1 MKKKQQKIQIAL
13 ISIGL
18 FLIISTYFY
27 YPLMKKAELAK
38 DQPQQKELKKNTTYD
53 NRTFFEN
60 VEYKGLYDLN
70 KPFIIKSEEAYILNE
85 EPDIV
90 YMNTMHVIL
99 HLNDGRIV
107 NITSDQGR
115 YNKVSYDCYFEKNV
129 VANDGETKILAENLD
144 LLATENSAKIYN
156 EVNLNYPTGS
166 LRADI
171 INYDFE
177 TKYFKVSMFDDKAVK
192 MKVIK

>member
-1 MKKKQQKIQIAL
+1 MKKQQKIQITL
-13 ISIGL
+13 ILIG
-18 FLIISTYFY
+18 FLLIFTTYFY
-27 YPLMKKAELAK
+27 YPYMSRTKLVK
-38 DQPQQKELKKNTTYD
+38 DQPTHENLEGIQDDE
-53 NRTFFEN
+53 RTFFKS
-60 VEYKGLYDLN
+60 VEYKGFYDLN
-70 KPFIIKSEEAYILNE
+70 KPFTIKSKEAYMLNE

-90 YMNTMHVIL
+90 YMINMQVIL

-107 NITSDQGR
+107 NIISDQGR

-129 VANDGETKILAENLD
+129 VANDGEIQILAENLD

-171 INYDFE
+171 IKYDFE

>member
-1 MKKKQQKIQIAL
+1 MKKQQKIQITL
-13 ISIGL
+13 ILIGL
-18 FLIISTYFY
+18 LLIFTTYFY
-27 YPLMKKAELAK
+27 YPYMSRTKLVK
-38 DQPQQKELKKNTTYD
+38 DQPTHENLEGIQDDE
-53 NRTFFEN
+53 RTFFKS
-60 VEYKGLYDLN
+60 VEYKGFYDLN
-70 KPFIIKSEEAYILNE
+70 KPFTIKSEEAYMLNE

-90 YMNTMHVIL
+90 YMINMQVIL

-129 VANDGETKILAENLD
+129 VANDGEIQILAENLD

-171 INYDFE
+171 IKYDFE

-192 MKVIK
+192 MKIIK

>member
-1 MKKKQQKIQIAL
+1 MKKQQKIQITL
-13 ISIGL
+13 ILIG
-18 FLIISTYFY
+18 FLLIFTTYFY
-27 YPLMKKAELAK
+27 YPYMSRTKLVE
-38 DQPQQKELKKNTTYD
+38 DQPAHEDLESIQGDE
-53 NRTFFEN
+53 RTFFKSI
-60 VEYKGLYDLN
+60 EYKGFYDLN
-70 KPFIIKSEEAYILNE
+70 KPFTIKSEEAYMLNE

-90 YMNTMHVIL
+90 YMFNMEVIL

-129 VANDGETKILAENLD
+129 VANDGETQILAENLD
-144 LLATENSAKIYN
+144 LLATENSVKIYN

-166 LRADI
+166 LQADI

-177 TKYFKVSMFDDKAVK
+177 TKYFKVSMFDNKAVK